1 MHCHEEEDFTRR
13 CEEGKEV
20 CTEGSKEEC
29 RVHEG
34 CKEGYMEEWRVHG
47 RSSGNVKRLNSMQ
60 MATLSNQPAAQQL
73 NVV

>member
-1 MHCHEEEDFTRR
+1 MQ
-13 CEEGKEV
+13 
-20 CTEGSKEEC
+20 EGSKEEC

-34 CKEGYMEEWRVHG
+34 CKEGYMEEWRVHIG
-47 RSSGNVKRLNSMQ
+47 RSSRNVKRLNPMQ